1 MKEKDKRLLWL
12 MFSVLLIIVFIL
24 LWQSCQPEPPIVTPT
39 PTKTATK
46 VPTATPTEKP
56 TVVPP
61 TPTKMPVPTVEPTK
75 PPTVTPTPEA
85 IWLTVHTGW
94 DKGHLFFRHGPSKS
108 FPSIY
113 PINALPEGTQL
124 LFQQCVNPSGY
135 VWVEVW
141 FTQMGYVYSDFVLP
155 DICHIE

>member
-61 TPTKMPVPTVEPTK
+61 TPTPTEML
-75 PPTVTPTPEA
+75 TVTPTEKPTVVPTVA
-85 IWLTVHTGW
+85 PKPTVVPTPVITRSCWLEEMEMWVT
-94 DKGHLFFRHGPSKS
+94 
-108 FPSIY
+108 Y
-113 PINALPEGTQL
+113 P
-124 LFQQCVNPSGY
+124 C
-135 VWVEVW
+135 
-141 FTQMGYVYSDFVLP
+141 MGNGGK
-155 DICHIE
+155 